1 MDDNLN
7 QYEGGPGG
15 PGNGSGGPGGPGGP
29 GGSGS
34 SGNDPRKQSLIML
47 AVAAIVTLLCISMF
61 MKMMTGATNQEISY
75 NAFIEMIEKEQ
86 IESVTVESDRVV
98 IYPKQ
103 AETKS
108 PFAYG
113 YGLGTMTYYTGK
125 MEDDD
130 TLTKRLLEKE
140 KLGIREVASRTGFR
154 DGAYFSST
162 FRRLTGQT
170 PSEYQESVRKKR

>member
-7 QYEGGPGG
+7 QYDGGRGPNGPGG
-15 PGNGSGGPGGPGGP
+15 PGNNGGPNGSGGPGGPGGN
-29 GGSGS
+29 GG
-34 SGNDPRKQSLIML
+34 DPRKQSLIML
-47 AVAAIVTLLCISMF
+47 AVAAVVTLLCISMF

-75 NAFIEMIEKEQ
+75 NAFIEMIEKEE

-103 AETKS
+103 TESKS

-113 YGLGTMTYYTGK
+113 YSLGTMTYFTGK

-130 TLTKRLLEKE
+130 TLTKRLLAKNIEIK
-140 KLGIREVASRTGFR
+140 KPTS
-154 DGAYFSST
+154 DSSSIIMT
-162 FRRLTGQT
+162 VLLYYVLPILLMWDSSG
-170 PSEYQESVRKKR
+170 

>member
-130 TLTKRLLEKE
+130 TLTKRLLEKDIE
-140 KLGIREVASRTGFR
+140 TNKPTSDSSSITSTAS
-154 DGAYFSST
+154 
-162 FRRLTGQT
+162 
-170 PSEYQESVRKKR
+170 KR